1 MTVAPAAQT
10 PTHTHA
16 EGYGAAWFALL
27 GAPAAWTVYEIC
39 AYAITAHACYPMDH
53 LLETSSAG
61 GAWTGSLI
69 IMVVTLII
77 ALVSL
82 GTAARVWGQ
91 TKMRTDDARPRGDP
105 ERSAV
110 FHYMAFMGIPFGVL
124 FSALIVFGI
133 IALFAVPACR

>member
-1 MTVAPAAQT
+1 MTVVPAAHRH
-10 PTHTHA
+10 PHA

-27 GAPAAWTVYEIC
+27 GAPAAWTVYELC

-61 GAWTGSLI
+61 GAWTASLI
-69 IMVVTLII
+69 IIVVTLII

-82 GTAARVWGQ
+82 GTATRVWGQ

-124 FSALIVFGI
+124 FSALIVFGL

>member
-77 ALVSL
+77 ARVSL

>member
-124 FSALIVFGI
+124 FSALIVFGL

>member
-1 MTVAPAAQT
+1 MTVVPAAHRH
-10 PTHTHA
+10 PHA

-27 GAPAAWTVYEIC
+27 GAPAAWTLYELC
-39 AYAITAHACYPMDH
+39 SYAITAHACYPMDH
-53 LLETSSAG
+53 LIDTSSIG

-69 IMVVTLII
+69 ITVIALII
-77 ALVSL
+77 ALVAL
-82 GTAARVWGQ
+82 GTATRVWGQ
-91 TKMRTDDARPRGDP
+91 TKRRTDDVPRGDP

-133 IALFAVPACR
+133 ISLFAIPACR

>member
-1 MTVAPAAQT
+1 MTVVPAA
-10 PTHTHA
+10 HRHA

-27 GAPAAWTVYEIC
+27 GAPAAWTLYELC

-53 LLETSSAG
+53 LIDTSSTG

-69 IMVVTLII
+69 ITVIALII
-77 ALVSL
+77 ALVAL
-82 GTAARVWGQ
+82 GTATRVWGQ
-91 TKMRTDDARPRGDP
+91 TKRRTDDVPRGDP

-133 IALFAVPACR
+133 ISLFAIPACR

>member
-1 MTVAPAAQT
+1 MTVVPAAHRH
-10 PTHTHA
+10 PHA

-27 GAPAAWTVYEIC
+27 GAPAAWTLYELC

-53 LLETSSAG
+53 LIDTSSTG

-69 IMVVTLII
+69 I
-77 ALVSL
+77 ALVAL
-82 GTAARVWGQ
+82 GTATRVWGQ
-91 TKMRTDDARPRGDP
+91 TKPRTDDAPRGRQQ
-105 ERSAV
+105 RSAV

-133 IALFAVPACR
+133 ISLFAIPACR

>member
-1 MTVAPAAQT
+1 MTVVPAA
-10 PTHTHA
+10 HRHSHA

-27 GAPAAWTVYEIC
+27 GAPAAWTVYELC

-61 GAWTGSLI
+61 GAWTASLI
-69 IMVVTLII
+69 IIVVTLII

-82 GTAARVWGQ
+82 GTATRVWGQ

-124 FSALIVFGI
+124 FSALIVFGL